1 MLILAAL
8 FLVGIIMELWAVK
21 FAPFGYQDESGFHI
35 GIQRTDDDSRRS
47 RTSRS

>member
-8 FLVGIIMELWAVK
+8 FLVGVVWELCAARS
-21 FAPFGYQDESGFHI
+21 APFGYQDETGFHI
-35 GIQRTDDDSRRS
+35 GIQRTNDDSRRQ

>member
-8 FLVGIIMELWAVK
+8 FLVGVITELWAVK
-21 FAPFGYQDESGFHI
+21 FAPFGYQDENGFHT
-35 GIQRTDDDSRRS
+35 GIQRNNDDSRRQ